1 MFLVHKAQTRHK
13 SLIDLLSSFKCIVI
27 SYLCNSVRTIRKQW
41 HFRSVKQNILYRAH
55 GWKQNI
61 KSNICFNHFF
71 LPWRYYFLHNWF
83 SELVHAINSR
93 ACVFDDEITFST
105 LLDCMRLLE
114 VENIAEVIINLIH
127 NILKL
132 YCGWQRAESIV
143 EFPSALEQWLWWIAL
158 TLQISEAAVAC
169 LIKERIGERV
179 IKASKQQWQ
188 WAELPDRGH
197 SMKNGSFTIPI
208 NQLYLV

>member
-1 MFLVHKAQTRHK
+1 MY
-13 SLIDLLSSFKCIVI
+13 SVI
-27 SYLCNSVRTIRKQW
+27 RYLCTSIRTIWNQLQLRG
-41 HFRSVKQNILYRAH
+41 VKAKYFIWSPWVKEKH
-55 GWKQNI
+55 KI
-61 KSNICFNHFF
+61 KYLFQSLFF
-71 LPWRYYFLHNWF
+71 FFYPEGIIFCITDFLNWCMQSIPALAF
-83 SELVHAINSR
+83 
-93 ACVFDDEITFST
+93 FDDEITFST

-114 VENIAEVIINLIH
+114 VENIAQVIINLIH

-132 YCGWQRAESIV
+132 YCGWQRAKSIV